1 MNWLT
6 TAEAAAVLR
15 VSAATV
21 REMVRAKAIPAYPMG
36 SGTKPRLRFR
46 RDELDS
52 YLEGQRTIARSAP
65 ASAPRPKADR
75 YVPRFDHGLG
85 GSSPRTLPKDSR
97 R

>member
-1 MNWLT
+1 MSWLT
-6 TAEAAAVLR
+6 TAEAAEILR
-15 VSAATV
+15 VSAGTV

-36 SGTKPRLRFR
+36 SGPRPRLRFK

-52 YLEGQRTIARSAP
+52 YLEGQRTIIRTAP
-65 ASAPRPKADR
+65 APAARPRQDR
-75 YVPRFDHGLG
+75 YVPKFDHGLG